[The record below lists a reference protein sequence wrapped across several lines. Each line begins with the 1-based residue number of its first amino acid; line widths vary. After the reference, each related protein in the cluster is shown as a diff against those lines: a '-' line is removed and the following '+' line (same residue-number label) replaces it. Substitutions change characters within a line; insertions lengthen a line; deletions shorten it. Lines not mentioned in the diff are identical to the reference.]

1 MSFLNRLK
9 LWQQYLLLG
18 VGWVLVL
25 VIFGWGHLR
34 EMWPF
39 AGLTV
44 IYFALVWVIARI
56 TEENDAQSKR

>member
-1 MSFLNRLK
+1 MSFLDRLK

-18 VGWVLVL
+18 LGWVAVM
-25 VIFGWGHLR
+25 VIFGWGHLK

-44 IYFALVWVIARI
+44 IYFALVWVIAKI
-56 TEENDAQSKR
+56 TGENDEQRRR